1 LTPFQLIFLR
11 LRAEESH
18 DAKTLWPVTCFSLLW
33 VRKNMSDADAHT
45 QTPQYAVAGDQTAVR
60 ELQRVLSLYLPSF
73 YRCALRVLGN
83 RDDAEDAVQEALL
96 AAHKHLH
103 QFRGQSQMSTW
114 LTTIVCNCARM
125 QLRKRPRQVHMPL
138 EEQLGGETGYFIFEE
153 VADARPSPED
163 ECRNS
168 ELTALLRQCVAQLSP
183 KLRRTFQ
190 LRVVD
195 GLSTLETAQVL
206 GVPLGTVKAQ
216 MARARAGIARH
227 MRRVLAPSRRTRL
240 SAAARVFRLVERRDL
255 VEQHPGSAAGKGS
268 ENANHARVLLTS
280 EVPKTK
286 GKFDSASIAQKD
298 DAFPVLDS
306 NSVPIVTGV

>member
-1 LTPFQLIFLR
+1 MTPFQPIFLR

-45 QTPQYAVAGDQTAVR
+45 QTPQYTVAGDQTAVR

-114 LTTIVCNCARM
+114 LTTIVSNCART

-138 EEQLGGETGYFIFEE
+138 EEQLGGEKGYFIFEE

-168 ELTALLRQCVAQLSP
+168 ELTAHLRQCVAQLSP

-255 VEQHPGSAAGKGS
+255 VEQRPGSVAGNGS

-306 NSVPIVTGV
+306 NSVPIVAGV